1 MSLFEL
7 FFFLQFEKIKKL
19 KLFLIKNV
27 KGEKRKYSSV
37 FHLYRKA
44 VGGRWG
50 GGHVRQCA
58 KSLNHQH
65 GQTSKKKTDC
75 VELQLRG
82 ESTAWCVLQESDPT
96 ANRNS
101 VLLINQ
107 SDSGSH

>member
-37 FHLYRKA
+37 FHLYHKA

-50 GGHVRQCA
+50 GDMLGNVPR
-58 KSLNHQH
+58 
-65 GQTSKKKTDC
+65 
-75 VELQLRG
+75 V
-82 ESTAWCVLQESDPT
+82 
-96 ANRNS
+96 
-101 VLLINQ
+101 
-107 SDSGSH
+107 